1 MIHPFV
7 EQMRK
12 ELAERKVYLKDAL
25 ASGSLKT
32 MEQYQFVVGQ
42 LRGMEEAMVVADMLL
57 QAYDK
62 E

>member
-7 EQMRK
+7 ERLKQEM
-12 ELAERKVYLKDAL
+12 AEREAYLTTAL
-25 ASGSLKT
+25 TGGSIKT

-42 LRGMEEAMVVADMLL
+42 LRGMEEAVAVADTLL